1 MGNVNTISH
10 SCLRCNHCRC
20 CDGCF
25 DCFFRSCRWTSQ
37 AGPSC
42 KAFART
48 FSRANS
54 ASLTTVPVE
63 DTRSALDAEMRN
75 RGYTHLA
82 TRSNTQF
89 TGVAKSLFPFA
100 KKPAVTDVYA
110 GQAHWLVIASAN
122 GMTTASDWQ
131 SAMVVKDST
140 GAYAVSREHAD
151 LHNEIRQAVS
161 SSSQ

>member
-1 MGNVNTISH
+1 MVKDEKDVN
-10 SCLRCNHCRC
+10 L
-20 CDGCF
+20 
-25 DCFFRSCRWTSQ
+25 
-37 AGPSC
+37 
-42 KAFART
+42 
-48 FSRANS
+48 
-54 ASLTTVPVE
+54 SLE
-63 DTRSALDAEMRN
+63 ALN
-75 RGYTHLA
+75 L
-82 TRSNTQF
+82 NNFVIKICVQF

>member
-1 MGNVNTISH
+1 MSTPSRIRVYDATIVVVVTVALIVSSALVVGLLKPGHPAKH
-10 SCLRCNHCRC
+10 SP
-20 CDGCF
+20 
-25 DCFFRSCRWTSQ
+25 
-37 AGPSC
+37 APSPVPT
-42 KAFART
+42 R
-48 FSRANS
+48 RL
-54 ASLTTVPVE
+54 LTTVPVE